1 MNGKDI
7 TDNEKYIGNKKI
19 LLIMNGKDITDNEKY
34 IIDNEKDI
42 IEIEKDFIEIEKDN
56 IDNESLFQKVSYYSW
71 SKSYQNKKLCQQ
83 K

>member
-7 TDNEKYIGNKKI
+7 TDNEKYIDNKKI

-34 IIDNEKDI
+34 IIDN
-42 IEIEKDFIEIEKDN
+42 EKDFIEIEKDN